1 MGKDKFIEGGLRGI
15 GSSYKPEPA
24 QIDKNEE
31 MGSQGFCHVLELPA
45 AFLVVKKHIVT
56 GTGR

>member
-1 MGKDKFIEGGLRGI
+1 VGKDTFIKRELRGG
-15 GSSYKPEPA
+15 GSGYKPEPA

-45 AFLVVKKHIVT
+45 AFLVVKKHIIT